1 MNMEKKLGIKIDVE
15 PNNNA
20 LGKNINHTI
29 HETGNSLDIL
39 FKQRKL
45 DGKTLNLYIDN
56 EYILSATV
64 GKRNRIR
71 VAKDSDIGKSIINA
85 IIQERKIIVTK
96 ID

>member
-39 FKQRKL
+39 FEWMSRL
-45 DGKTLNLYIDN
+45 CPLI
-56 EYILSATV
+56 V
-64 GKRNRIR
+64 KRTI
-71 VAKDSDIGKSIINA
+71 A
-85 IIQERKIIVTK
+85 Q
-96 ID
+96 

>member
-20 LGKNINHTI
+20 LGKNINHII

-39 FKQRKL
+39 FKRKL
-45 DGKTLNLYIDN
+45 DGKTLNLYVDN

-64 GKRNRIR
+64 GKKNRIR
-71 VAKDSDIGKSIINA
+71 VAKDSDIGKSIVNA
-85 IIQERKIIVTK
+85 IIQERKIIVTNV
-96 ID
+96 D